1 MNIKTSAIL
10 AGVIFTSMSAPSWA
24 ETNLQTPS
32 NVEILATKAVY
43 LKNTQHQVTL
53 PAGQQQ
59 LLVRFDS
66 PENPHSTGQTMGFVN
81 SAPVLLHFNL
91 DDQATVTVKIPRLD
105 TPQEIN
111 RFAKQPYFKLYN
123 DDGSQLAV
131 EQKVISMTGSPL
143 LTDYN
148 QLLNESVGATVVSVT
163 MVKNTQEPH
172 AVNPAV
178 TQIDT
183 THLTAQQ
190 TDQLLQQLYQQAN
203 KAQRK
208 NFIRW
213 ALEL

>member
-1 MNIKTSAIL
+1 MNIRTSTII

-24 ETNLQTPS
+24 ETNLQTPA
-32 NVEILATKAVY
+32 NVEILATTAVRLNKA
-43 LKNTQHQVTL
+43 QHQVML

-66 PENPHSTGQTMGFVN
+66 PENPHSTGQTMGFVH
-81 SAPVLLHFNL
+81 SAPVLLRFKL

-105 TPQEIN
+105 TPQEIE

-131 EQKVISMTGSPL
+131 EQKAIVMTGSPL
-143 LTDYN
+143 FTDYN
-148 QLLNESVGATVVSVT
+148 KLLNESVGETVVPVT
-163 MVKNTQEPH
+163 ALKNKQEPY
-172 AVNPAV
+172 AVSTTV

-203 KAQRK
+203 KEQRK
-208 NFIRW
+208 KFIRW

>member
-1 MNIKTSAIL
+1 MNIKTSAII
-10 AGVIFTSMSAPSWA
+10 AGVIFTSMSVPSWA

-66 PENPHSTGQTMGFVN
+66 PENPHSTGQTMGYVN
-81 SAPVLLHFNL
+81 SSPVLLRFKL

-123 DDGSQLAV
+123 DDGSQLAL
-131 EQKVISMTGSPL
+131 EQKVIPMTGSPL
-143 LTDYN
+143 FTDYN
-148 QLLNESVGATVVSVT
+148 KLLTASVGEAVVPVAMVT
-163 MVKNTQEPH
+163 
-172 AVNPAV
+172 
-178 TQIDT
+178 
-183 THLTAQQ
+183 
-190 TDQLLQQLYQQAN
+190 N
-203 KAQRK
+203 KEQRK
-208 NFIRW
+208 KFIR
-213 ALEL
+213 

>member
-1 MNIKTSAIL
+1 MNIKTSTII
-10 AGVIFTSMSAPSWA
+10 AGMIFTIMSIPSWA
-24 ETNLQTPS
+24 NTNLQTPA
-32 NVEILATKAVY
+32 NVEILATTAVH
-43 LKNTQHQVTL
+43 LNKTQHQVTL

-66 PENPHSTGQTMGFVN
+66 PENPHSTGQTMGYVN
-81 SAPVLLHFNL
+81 SSPVLLRFKL

-123 DDGSQLAV
+123 DDGSQLAL
-131 EQKVISMTGSPL
+131 EQKVIPMTGSPL
-143 LTDYN
+143 FTDYN
-148 QLLNESVGATVVSVT
+148 KLLNESVGEAVVPVAV
-163 MVKNTQEPH
+163 VKNKQMSHSKST
-172 AVNPAV
+172 AVAS
-178 TQIDT
+178 IDT

-203 KAQRK
+203 KEQRK
-208 NFIRW
+208 KFIRW

>member
-1 MNIKTSAIL
+1 MNIKTSTII
-10 AGVIFTSMSAPSWA
+10 AGMIFTIMSIPSWA
-24 ETNLQTPS
+24 NTNLQTPA
-32 NVEILATKAVY
+32 NVEILATTAVH
-43 LKNTQHQVTL
+43 LNKTQHQVTL

-66 PENPHSTGQTMGFVN
+66 PENPHSTGQTMGYVN
-81 SAPVLLHFNL
+81 SSPVLLRFKL

-123 DDGSQLAV
+123 DDGSQLAL
-131 EQKVISMTGSPL
+131 EQKVIPMTGSPL
-143 LTDYN
+143 FTDYN
-148 QLLNESVGATVVSVT
+148 KLLNESVGEAVVPVAV
-163 MVKNTQEPH
+163 VKNKQISHSKST
-172 AVNPAV
+172 AVAS
-178 TQIDT
+178 IDT

-203 KAQRK
+203 KEQRK
-208 NFIRW
+208 KFIRW

>member
-1 MNIKTSAIL
+1 MNIKTSAII

-66 PENPHSTGQTMGFVN
+66 PENPHSTGQTMGYVN
-81 SAPVLLHFNL
+81 SSPVLLRFKL

-123 DDGSQLAV
+123 DDGSQLAL
-131 EQKVISMTGSPL
+131 EQKVIPMTGSPL
-143 LTDYN
+143 FTDYN
-148 QLLNESVGATVVSVT
+148 KLLNESVGEAVVPVAMVT
-163 MVKNTQEPH
+163 NKQMSHSKST
-172 AVNPAV
+172 AV
-178 TQIDT
+178 TSIDT

-203 KAQRK
+203 KEQRK
-208 NFIRW
+208 KFIRW